1 MVCNYTLLLGYA
13 ISFAR
18 IAALALGG
26 YFLIGIVVSKVRQR
40 FIHGRHDELCLE
52 LISHVI
58 SYLLFFGISVAILH
72 ELGVNI
78 TAFIGMAGI
87 VGVAI
92 GYAAQSSVSNIISGL
107 FLMFERPFKI
117 GDLLI
122 VDGVQGHV
130 VDVNLFAIVLS
141 NASNVLVRIPH
152 EQYRKTK
159 VFNLTAMPLR
169 RYDFCIEVQNADSL
183 ASLRTL
189 IEQVIES
196 NASCASGKKPYIEI
210 VKIYSYTTTCAIG
223 IWVTQE
229 NILSLKS
236 QVLVELKDMLE
247 RQEIILSA
255 FYLGHDKGTL

>member
-1 MVCNYTLLLGYA
+1 MVCNYALLSGYA
-13 ISFAR
+13 IHFAR

-26 YFLIGIVVSKVRQR
+26 YFLIGVVVRNIR
-40 FIHGRHDELCLE
+40 KKFIHGRHDDVCLE
-52 LISHVI
+52 LISHAI
-58 SYLLFFGISVAILH
+58 SYILFFGISVAIFH
-72 ELGVNI
+72 EMGINISAFVGIAGILGV
-78 TAFIGMAGI
+78 AL
-87 VGVAI
+87 
-92 GYAAQSSVSNIISGL
+92 GYAAQSSMSNMISGI

-141 NASNVLVRIPH
+141 TASNVLIRISH
-152 EQYRKTK
+152 EQYRKSN
-159 VFNLTAMPLR
+159 VSNLSVMPLR
-169 RYDFCIEVQNADSL
+169 RYDFCIEVQHVDSL
-183 ASLRTL
+183 ASLRSI
-189 IEQVIES
+189 IEQAIES
-196 NASCASGKKPYIEI
+196 NAYCASGKKPYIEI

-236 QVLVELKDMLE
+236 QVLVELKDALE
-247 RQEIILSA
+247 RHEIMLSA